1 MTTPSKS
8 DSISIHEEIFGIL
21 KAKMANKP
29 VVVIIADD
37 LRAVRLKIA
46 ADLMK
51 CDPDI
56 LVYPATNGL
65 EALQWLDEIRTRFHH
80 DPAIIILDLDMP
92 VMDGWTV
99 IDHLREEYTRKG
111 LPGGIPIIVFSGM
124 SGDKKVSLFR
134 KTSIHDTE
142 KNYVPLITIAKENGM
157 QPYRYMATGEQD
169 LISWIKTLLNE
180 TA

>member
-1 MTTPSKS
+1 MTTMTENG
-8 DSISIHEEIFGIL
+8 IAALQQEIFDIL
-21 KAKMANKP
+21 QAKMTHKP
-29 VVVIIADD
+29 VAVIIADD
-37 LRAVRLKIA
+37 QRAVRLKIA
-46 ADLMK
+46 SDIMK
-51 CDPDI
+51 CDPSI

-80 DPAIIILDLDMP
+80 DPAFIILDLDMP

-111 LPGGIPIIVFSGM
+111 LPCGIPIIVFSGV
-124 SGDKKVSLFR
+124 SGDKQVSLFR

-142 KNYVPLITIAKENGM
+142 KYAPMITISKENGM

-169 LISWIKTLLNE
+169 LIAWIKTLLNE
-180 TA
+180 AA